1 MGVNVWNIIT
11 EQERELN
18 SIEKLWRLGLIRRSA
33 NVAFFMTYFKVSN
46 AVLKT
51 LLKAHIR
58 FKSLLRKVQ
67 K

>member
-1 MGVNVWNIIT
+1 MCVNVWNVIT
-11 EQERELN
+11 KQERELN
-18 SIEKLWRLGLIRRSA
+18 SIEKLWRLRLIRRSV
-33 NVAFFMTYFKVSN
+33 NVAFFMTYYKVSN

-58 FKSLLRKVQ
+58 FQSLLRKVQ

>member
-18 SIEKLWRLGLIRRSA
+18 SIEKLWRLRLIRRSA
-33 NVAFFMTYFKVSN
+33 NVAFFMAYFKVSN

-51 LLKAHIR
+51 LLKAHVR